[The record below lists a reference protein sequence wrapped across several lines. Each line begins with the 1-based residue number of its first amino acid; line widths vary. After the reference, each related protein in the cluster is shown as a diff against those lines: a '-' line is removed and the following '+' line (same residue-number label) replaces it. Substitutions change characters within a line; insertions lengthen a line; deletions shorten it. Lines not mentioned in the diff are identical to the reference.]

1 MCYFMEYRFY
11 VHIRDIIGQQHD
23 FIAMDFV
30 QILAFHIL
38 RADKTGLQQPCNER
52 ACAHIRVK
60 DMYILCGQRSVE
72 LRLENIIHRADDE
85 IYTLYGRI
93 NNAQFSTV
101 SGNAPLK
108 NFSYKFLMMVCLPSK
123 LSMPP
128 TFMRTDL

>member
-1 MCYFMEYRFY
+1 MEHRFY
-11 VHIRDIIGQQHD
+11 VHISYIIGQQHD
-23 FIAMDFV
+23 FIAMNFIK
-30 QILAFHIL
+30 ILALHIL
-38 RADKTGLQQPCNER
+38 GADKTGLQQSRNER
-52 ACAHIRVK
+52 TCAHKRVK

-108 NFSYKFLMMVCLPSK
+108 NFSYRFLMMVCFPSK